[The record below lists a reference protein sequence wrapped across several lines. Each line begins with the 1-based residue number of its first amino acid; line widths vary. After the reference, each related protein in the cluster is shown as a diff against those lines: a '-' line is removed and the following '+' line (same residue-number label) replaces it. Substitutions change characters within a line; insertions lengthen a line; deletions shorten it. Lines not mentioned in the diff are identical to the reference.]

1 MLHVKWNR
9 VLTVGALLGT
19 LGFAVPAAFAG
30 DKAPSNQTFR
40 IQKASELIGMPV
52 LNPNGEKLGVVQDL
66 AIDGEHGRVAY
77 VVLSFG
83 GFLGMGEKWF
93 AIPTESMTLPKS
105 AKNFVLVMDQDRL
118 KEAPGFDKDKWPAMG
133 DSKWGMQTHEF
144 YGVQPYWITED
155 EGSTPAQLHIE
166 KASEIIGRTVQNHEG
181 EKLGKIMDLV
191 IDPDR
196 YRVSYTVLTFGG
208 FLGFGNKLF
217 AIPNG
222 AMQMLNSENYAVLTM
237 DKDRLKDAPGFDEK
251 NWPNLAD
258 ETVATGIYEF
268 YGQKPY
274 WTEDLRGGEYLAS
287 AALKKCSECG
297 RKTVAVGFVRDGT
310 VYCCAGCANK
320 TGCTCGPVTTKSK
333 P

>member
-1 MLHVKWNR
+1 MFKIKWTHI
-9 VLTVGALLGT
+9 LAVGALSA
-19 LGFAVPAAFAG
+19 FAVQVASAG
-30 DKAPSNQTFR
+30 DKSPSNQTFR
-40 IQKASELIGMPV
+40 IQKASDLIGKPV
-52 LNPNGEKLGVVQDL
+52 QNPDGERLGEVQDL

-93 AIPTESMTLPKS
+93 AIPTESLTLPKS
-105 AKNFVLVMDQDRL
+105 AKHFVLAMEKDRL
-118 KEAPGFDKDKWPAMG
+118 KSAPGFNKDKWPAMG

-144 YGVQPYWITED
+144 YGVQPYWITEG
-155 EGSTPAQLHIE
+155 EGSTSAKLHIE
-166 KASEIIGRTVQNHEG
+166 KASEIIGRPVQNGQG
-181 EKLGKIMDLV
+181 ENLGAIKNLV

-196 YRVSYTVLTFGG
+196 YRVSYAVLTFGG
-208 FLGFGNKLF
+208 FMGFGDKLF

-222 AMQMLNSENYAVLTM
+222 AMQMLNSENYAVLAM
-237 DKDRLKDAPGFDEK
+237 DKDRLKDAPGFDK
-251 NWPNLAD
+251 DSWPNLAD
-258 ETVATGIYEF
+258 ETVAAGIYEF

-287 AALKKCSECG
+287 AALKKCSVCG
-297 RKTVAVGFVRDGT
+297 HTTVAVGFVRDNK

-320 TGCTCGPVTTKSK
+320 TGCTCGPVSISSR